1 MNIIINFFKD
11 SIVIGWIAPI
21 VATVLGS
28 WLVNLIFKKRHTQK
42 TIDTVTVANSKI
54 LDAIRPL
61 FIQKIHVDKN
71 LLQDIISAVSIDYD
85 LDIDMLINIKQIK
98 EKLVYDISVT
108 RFMDEKEKIDR
119 IENLYKTFSNYEYDD
134 KNCYK
139 DDNIAILNKEREK
152 LRKLNKEITIF
163 SVIISTIVFIG
174 TFSYNFST
182 LIEFIN
188 NNFSFVISLIG
199 AIVGVITTI
208 TAICII
214 SANLPKK

>member
-199 AIVGVITTI
+199 AIVGV
-208 TAICII
+208 
-214 SANLPKK
+214 